1 MATIDTIK
9 IGSVYHHKEHGYC
22 LVIDKGKFETVEDH
36 RAVPAKII
44 WRALEVTPSNWYL
57 PMHNSTQ
64 RRVVVFCF
72 QNFLMH
78 PSFGVRVVKCVT
90 PQSLDGI
97 PVADETI
104 QRFMADR
111 LLTYKEEITRAKARE
126 TDSHMEASLSAVL
139 CRVAKVPYQERYGF
153 HDLVRNK
160 MVATEMLLVWLN
172 YKMQIGHTID
182 DSDTVEELIDTV
194 VDFRKYLN
202 ILGDKKNTRSV
213 DVSKVLEVVVESWT
227 NSDKVNF
234 TFDNPGTNIDSLVKR
249 VSAASPAPVSGGSLA
264 VAS

>member
-1 MATIDTIK
+1 
-9 IGSVYHHKEHGYC
+9 
-22 LVIDKGKFETVEDH
+22 
-36 RAVPAKII
+36 
-44 WRALEVTPSNWYL
+44 
-57 PMHNSTQ
+57 
-64 RRVVVFCF
+64 
-72 QNFLMH
+72 
-78 PSFGVRVVKCVT
+78 
-90 PQSLDGI
+90 
-97 PVADETI
+97 
-104 QRFMADR
+104 
-111 LLTYKEEITRAKARE
+111 
-126 TDSHMEASLSAVL
+126 
-139 CRVAKVPYQERYGF
+139 
-153 HDLVRNK
+153 
-160 MVATEMLLVWLN
+160 MLLVWLN
-172 YKMQIGHTID
+172 YKMQLGHTID